1 MTTHLH
7 VLCCACSYPRG
18 HPFAQL
24 QGSDNMIAFT
34 TERYREHPLIVR
46 GPGAGDQVTASGIFA
61 DLLHVIRV
69 HAPPPKRI

>member
-1 MTTHLH
+1 
-7 VLCCACSYPRG
+7 
-18 HPFAQL
+18 
-24 QGSDNMIAFT
+24 MIAFT